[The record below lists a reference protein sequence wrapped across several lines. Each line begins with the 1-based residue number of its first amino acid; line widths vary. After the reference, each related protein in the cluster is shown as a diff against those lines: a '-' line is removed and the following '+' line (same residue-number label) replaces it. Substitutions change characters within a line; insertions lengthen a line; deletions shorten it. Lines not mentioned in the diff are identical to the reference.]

1 MNFATWS
8 IRNPIPAIVLF
19 VLLTIAGIHG
29 FRALGVQDFP
39 DLDLPTVKVSL
50 RLPGA
55 APAQLETDVAR
66 KVEDSMATLQG
77 LKHLYTTIKDGQVD
91 IVAEFVLERPL
102 TEAVNDVK
110 DALDRVRTD
119 LPTDLEQ
126 PQVTKV
132 SIGPGGPFATYA
144 VTSDRL
150 DEEGISWFVDDTVAR
165 TLLAVPGVGEF
176 DRTGGGQR
184 EVQVVVDPHR
194 LDARGVSVAD
204 VSRALRRVQQENS
217 GGRGQLGGAEQGV
230 RTIATLR
237 QAGELAALPVTISAD
252 HWVRLG
258 DVATIQDTL
267 ADRTTAARL
276 DGAPAVGF
284 QVLRSKGYDVVK
296 VARGVD
302 AALARLEQEH
312 PGIKVQKVTNTV
324 THTEE
329 NYQGSMRMLYE
340 GALLAVV
347 VVWLFLRDWRAT
359 VVGAAALPL
368 SIIPTFAVM
377 QLVGFALNGIS
388 LLALS
393 VVVGILVDDAIVE
406 VENIERHLRMGKSVR
421 DATVEAV
428 TEIALPVMATTMAL
442 VVVFLP
448 TAFMSGIP
456 GLIFRQ
462 FGWTAVTAILAS
474 LLVARVVTP
483 MMADALMRHTGTSER
498 ADGAVMR
505 TYLRMAQ
512 WCLRHRWVTALGAGA
527 FFLASL
533 ALIPYIPKGFIP
545 PEDRGYTAVTVE
557 TPPGSSLE
565 TTLQATEAAR
575 RAIAEGPRK
584 LPGIANILST
594 VGSANAPSAGE
605 VRKGSLTITLTPEGT
620 RPGQTELENM
630 IRARLAEV
638 PGARFSMGSGGP
650 GEKLEVVL
658 TGRDTTTLKAS
669 AAAIERDLHTIVY
682 LSGIVSSASIE
693 RPELIITPHATQAA
707 EMGIN
712 TQTIGDTVR
721 IATNGDFN
729 AALAK
734 LNLDN
739 RQLAIRVRI
748 PEAARQDAATLGNLR
763 IASRMGLIP
772 LASVADISLR
782 SGPSQI
788 DRYDRNRYV
797 KVTADLGGYPL
808 GNAVATAMKL
818 PSVIHLPAS
827 VHLVN
832 SGDAEV
838 MAELFTSFGLAMV
851 IGVACVYGVLILLF
865 KDFFQPVTILSA
877 VPLSLG
883 GAFIGLLAAHAQL
896 GLPALIGLVMLLGIV
911 TKNSILLVEYAIMS
925 MHTQGFSIRE
935 ALLDACH
942 KRARP
947 IVMTTVAMVAGML
960 PLALGLD
967 GGNAFRQTM
976 ATAVIGGLV
985 TSTALS
991 LFVVPV
997 VFTFIS
1003 DFENLLGRLRVKLTG

>member
-8 IRNPIPAIVLF
+8 IRNPIPAVVLF

-29 FRALGVQDFP
+29 FRALDVQDFP
-39 DLDLPTVKVSL
+39 DLDLPTVRVAL

-55 APAQLETDVAR
+55 APSQLETDVAR

-91 IVAEFVLERPL
+91 IVAEFVLERPI
-102 TEAVNDVK
+102 TDAVNDVK

-119 LPTDLEQ
+119 LPSDLEQ

-132 SIGPGGPFATYA
+132 SVGPGGPFVTYA

-150 DEEGISWFVDDTVAR
+150 DEEGLSWFVDDTIAR

-194 LDARGVSVAD
+194 LDARGVGVAD

-230 RTIATLR
+230 RTIATLK
-237 QAGELAALPVTISAD
+237 QASELADLPVSISAD
-252 HWVRLG
+252 RWVRLG
-258 DVATIQDTL
+258 DVAEVRDTL

-284 QVLRSKGYDVVK
+284 QVLRSKGFDVLK
-296 VARGVD
+296 VAKGVD
-302 AALARLEQEH
+302 AALQRLQDEH
-312 PGIKVQKVTNTV
+312 PGLKVRKVTTTV
-324 THTEE
+324 THTREQYE
-329 NYQGSMRMLYE
+329 GSMRMLYE

-377 QLVGFALNGIS
+377 QLVGFALNTIS

-406 VENIERHLRMGKSVR
+406 VENIARHLRMGKSVR
-421 DATVEAV
+421 DATIEAV

-462 FGWTAVTAILAS
+462 FGWTAVAAILAS
-474 LLVARVVTP
+474 LLVARIGTP
-483 MMADALMRHTGTSER
+483 MMADALMRHTGAQEHP
-498 ADGAVMR
+498 DGWLMR
-505 TYLRMAQ
+505 TYLRVAGA
-512 WCLRHRWVTALGAGA
+512 CLRHRWITAFAATA
-527 FFLASL
+527 FFIGSL

-575 RAIAEGPRK
+575 RAIAEGPRR
-584 LPGIANILST
+584 LPGIESILST
-594 VGSANAPSAGE
+594 VGSASAPSAGE
-605 VRKGSLTITLTPEGT
+605 VRKGSLTITFTAVGT
-620 RPGQTELENM
+620 RPGQTELENL

-638 PGARFSMGSGGP
+638 PGARFTMGSGGP
-650 GEKLEVVL
+650 GEKLEILL
-658 TGRDTTTLKAS
+658 TGRDTNTLKAS
-669 AAAIERDLHTIVY
+669 AAAVERDLHTVTY

-693 RPELIITPHATQAA
+693 RPELIITPRATQAA
-707 EMGIN
+707 ELGIS
-712 TQTIGDTVR
+712 TQAIGDTVR

-748 PEAARQDAATLGNLR
+748 PERW
-763 IASRMGLIP
+763 
-772 LASVADISLR
+772 
-782 SGPSQI
+782 
-788 DRYDRNRYV
+788 
-797 KVTADLGGYPL
+797 
-808 GNAVATAMKL
+808 
-818 PSVIHLPAS
+818 
-827 VHLVN
+827 
-832 SGDAEV
+832 E
-838 MAELFTSFGLAMV
+838 
-851 IGVACVYGVLILLF
+851 
-865 KDFFQPVTILSA
+865 
-877 VPLSLG
+877 
-883 GAFIGLLAAHAQL
+883 
-896 GLPALIGLVMLLGIV
+896 
-911 TKNSILLVEYAIMS
+911 
-925 MHTQGFSIRE
+925 
-935 ALLDACH
+935 
-942 KRARP
+942 
-947 IVMTTVAMVAGML
+947 
-960 PLALGLD
+960 
-967 GGNAFRQTM
+967 
-976 ATAVIGGLV
+976 
-985 TSTALS
+985 
-991 LFVVPV
+991 
-997 VFTFIS
+997 
-1003 DFENLLGRLRVKLTG
+1003 